1 MCTIPGLK
9 MKILG
14 IETSMYAGSIA
25 VSEDD
30 KVLGEYYFNT
40 GPSHSEKLLPS
51 IDWLLKEL
59 SIDKN
64 ELGGIV
70 VSLGP
75 GSFTSLRI
83 GLASAKGLS
92 YALGIPIAGVSTL
105 ELMANNLPFT
115 PFKVCPVID
124 AKRGEVFAAFFES
137 QEGRVVRIS
146 EDMVLSPQK
155 LAGKIKSKTV
165 FIGEGALL
173 YSDFLEDIMVED
185 GCVAFCP
192 EALNYPRAGV
202 LSPMGYLIIK
212 DGGGD
217 DPHTLA
223 PHYMRKSEAELSKE
237 SSKKDQS
244 ERN

>member
-1 MCTIPGLK
+1 

-25 VSEDD
+25 VSDD
-30 KVLGEYYFNT
+30 EKILGEYYFNT

-51 IDWLLKEL
+51 IDWMLGEL
-59 SIDKN
+59 DIDKS
-64 ELGGIV
+64 ELCGIA

-105 ELMANNLPFT
+105 KLMANNFPFS
-115 PFKVCPVID
+115 PYKICPVID

-146 EDMVLSPQK
+146 EDMVLSPEN
-155 LAGKIKSKTV
+155 LARKIKDKTL

-173 YSDFLEDIMVED
+173 YSDFLEDILGGD
-185 GCVAFCP
+185 GYAAFCP
-192 EALNYPRAGV
+192 EPFNYPRAGV
-202 LSPMGYLIIK
+202 LSSMGYLIFK

-237 SSKKDQS
+237 NAKKD
-244 ERN
+244 